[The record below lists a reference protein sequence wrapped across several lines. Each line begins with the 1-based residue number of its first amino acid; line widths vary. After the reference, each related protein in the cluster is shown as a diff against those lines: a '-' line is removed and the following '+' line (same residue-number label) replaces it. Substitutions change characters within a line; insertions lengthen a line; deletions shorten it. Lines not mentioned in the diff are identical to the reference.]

1 MKETTR
7 VNKLLELL
15 TEEEKNQFIAAVEN
29 DFGCQW
35 DELWKTPGI
44 FTELYKVLCPK

>member
-15 TEEEKNQFIAAVEN
+15 TEEEKNQFIAAVED

-35 DELWKTPGI
+35 DGKWKVKGV
-44 FTELYKVLCPK
+44 FTDLFKVLRLE